1 MREWAVII
9 GIASFKV
16 INIKHIDAMNID
28 GVVRTNMTS
37 QQAIEMATELN
48 KVLDEGG
55 FK

>member
-16 INIKHIDAMNID
+16 INVKHIDAMNID
-28 GVVRTNMTS
+28 GVVRMNMTS

-48 KVLDEGG
+48 KVLDKEV
-55 FK
+55 F

>member
-1 MREWAVII
+1 MRDWGVIL

-16 INIKHIDAMNID
+16 INVKYIDAINID
-28 GVVRTNMTS
+28 GVVRMNMTS
-37 QQAIEMATELN
+37 SQAIEMATELN

>member
-1 MREWAVII
+1 MRDWAVIL

-16 INIKHIDAMNID
+16 INVKHINAMNID

-37 QQAIEMATELN
+37 HQAIEIATELN

>member
-1 MREWAVII
+1 MRDWAVIL

-16 INIKHIDAMNID
+16 INVKHIDAMNID
-28 GVVRTNMTS
+28 GVVRMDMTS